1 MCSFAGI
8 DVRILPPAG
17 KAFERLGAR
26 AHHLL
31 VTPHGDPSGFV
42 DEALAR
48 HGFTRRIALT
58 VNHFTV
64 VPAIIA
70 ERDRITTMPKRI
82 AELCAPLYGLKLR
95 PSPVATPANYAH
107 IQLLWHKRLGQH
119 AAYNWFRELLFG
131 IVARQRGKA

>member
-1 MCSFAGI
+1 M
-8 DVRILPPAG
+8 RILPPAG

-31 VTPHGDPSGFV
+31 VTPQGDPSGFV

-70 ERDRITTMPKRI
+70 GSDRITAMPKRI
-82 AELCAPLYGLKLR
+82 AELYAPLLWSQAAPLAGSNPDQLR
-95 PSPVATPANYAH
+95 PYSIVVA
-107 IQLLWHKRLGQH
+107 
-119 AAYNWFRELLFG
+119 
-131 IVARQRGKA
+131 